1 MAVRVELD
9 AAGRMAIEAAVREAE
24 RVTSGEIVVVVARAC
39 DEYGSAGWRCGVLLA
54 VGVLLALGLF
64 GPPLALAPLVG
75 AQAAALLAGHALARI
90 PVVRRA
96 FVSEALLQDAAERR
110 AAGAFARHG
119 LHRTAG
125 HTGILLLVAL
135 FERRVVVLADEGVHR
150 RLAPGHSWQEV
161 VDLALAGI
169 REGRAAD
176 GIAAAVRR
184 CGEVLAGPLPAG
196 ELEPDEIRLA
206 VVIED

>member
-1 MAVRVELD
+1 MAARVSID

-24 RVTSGEIVVVVARAC
+24 RATSGEIVVFVARAC
-39 DEYGSAGWRCGVLLA
+39 DEYGSAGWRCGVLFA
-54 VGVLLALGLF
+54 AAVLLGLGLF
-64 GPPLALAPLVG
+64 GPPLALVPLVA

-90 PVVRRA
+90 PAVRRA
-96 FVSEALLQDAAERR
+96 FVSEALLQRAAERR
-110 AAGAFARHG
+110 AAAAFAEHG

-125 HTGILLLVAL
+125 RTGILVLVAL
-135 FERRVVVLADEGVHR
+135 FERRVVLLADEGVHR

-161 VDLALAGI
+161 VELALAAI

-184 CGEVLAGPLPAG
+184 TGEVLAGPLPAAAV
-196 ELEPDEIRLA
+196 EPDEIRLA

>member
-1 MAVRVELD
+1 MATRVSID

-24 RVTSGEIVVVVARAC
+24 RITSGEIVVVVARAC
-39 DEYGSAGWRCGVLLA
+39 DEYGSAGWRCGVLFA
-54 VGVLLALGLF
+54 AAALLGLGLF
-64 GPPLALAPLVG
+64 GPPLGLVPLV
-75 AQAAALLAGHALARI
+75 AMQAAALLAGHALARI
-90 PVVRRA
+90 PAIRRA
-96 FVSEALLQDAAERR
+96 FVSEALLQRAAERR
-110 AAGAFARHG
+110 AAAAFAEHG

-125 HTGILLLVAL
+125 RTGILMLVAL
-135 FERRVVVLADEGVHR
+135 FERRVVLLADEGVHR

-169 REGRAAD
+169 REGRAAE

-184 CGEVLAGPLPAG
+184 SGEVLAGPLPAAAV
-196 ELEPDEIRLA
+196 EPDEIRLA

>member
-1 MAVRVELD
+1 MAARVSID

-24 RVTSGEIVVVVARAC
+24 RATSGEIVVFVARAC
-39 DEYGSAGWRCGVLLA
+39 DEYGSAGWRCGVLFA
-54 VGVLLALGLF
+54 AAVLLGLGLF
-64 GPPLALAPLVG
+64 GPPLALVPLVA

-90 PVVRRA
+90 PAVRRA
-96 FVSEALLQDAAERR
+96 FVSEALLQRAAERR
-110 AAGAFARHG
+110 AAAAFAEHG

-125 HTGILLLVAL
+125 RTGILMLVAL
-135 FERRVVVLADEGVHR
+135 FERRVVLLADEGVHR

-161 VDLALAGI
+161 VELALAGI

-176 GIAAAVRR
+176 GIAAAVGR
-184 CGEVLAGPLPAG
+184 CGEVLAGPLPAALV
-196 ELEPDEIRLA
+196 EHDEIRLA